1 VNGYPKQA
9 TATIDMLVNTNKLFF
24 NQLADIITGEPGY
37 QLGGKMLT
45 AGIVILNT
53 LTIRC
58 KNKMGIMDFLFME
71 SIYQNI
77 NRVLESPKISFEN
90 KKLLSPSLS

>member
-1 VNGYPKQA
+1 
-9 TATIDMLVNTNKLFF
+9 MLMNTNKLFF
-24 NQLADIITGEPGY
+24 NQLADIITGETGY

-58 KNKMGIMDFLFME
+58 KNKMGIMDFLYME
-71 SIYQNI
+71 
-77 NRVLESPKISFEN
+77 
-90 KKLLSPSLS
+90 